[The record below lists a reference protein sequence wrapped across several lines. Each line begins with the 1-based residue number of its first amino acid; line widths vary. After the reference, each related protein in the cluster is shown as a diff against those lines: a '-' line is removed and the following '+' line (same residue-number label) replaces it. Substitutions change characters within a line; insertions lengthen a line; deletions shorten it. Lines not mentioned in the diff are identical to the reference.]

1 MTSGGSG
8 DRPPGR
14 ERLTP
19 SGRRAHAISTIIPF
33 MERARTFSGWNF
45 DDLRVTP
52 LDPLFANGRETPWD
66 YVALAR
72 ESVSGADRVI
82 DLGTGGGE
90 VFSRIVDGLKGPR
103 FYAGEEWHVNAP
115 VARDRLRPLGVE
127 VLHASSERTPYK
139 DAAFDVVLS
148 RHEAIDPPDIV
159 RILRPDGVFLTQ
171 QVAKEQWRELTPL
184 FPNRTVFPDH
194 FVEYARAFED
204 AGFVVTTQHH
214 TWRAAYA
221 TIGEVA
227 YMLMIA
233 PWEFPEF
240 DAMREIDSLLALEDA
255 HGTAEGIVLTLARY
269 LLVARKRSR

>member
-1 MTSGGSG
+1 M
-8 DRPPGR
+8 
-14 ERLTP
+14 TP

-72 ESVSGADRVI
+72 EYAARADRVV
-82 DLGTGGGE
+82 DLGSGGGE
-90 VFSRIVDGLKGPR
+90 VFSRVVDGLKGPR

-115 VARDRLRPLGVE
+115 VARERLVPLGVE
-127 VLHASSERTPYK
+127 VLHASSERTPYRNES
-139 DAAFDVVLS
+139 FDVVLS
-148 RHEAIDPPDIV
+148 RHEAIEPPDIAW
-159 RILRPDGVFLTQ
+159 ILQPGGVFLTQ

-194 FVEYARAFED
+194 FVDYARAFEE
-204 AGFVVTTQHH
+204 AGLTVTTQHH

-221 TIGEVA
+221 SIGEVA
-227 YMLMIA
+227 FMLMIS

-255 HGTAEGIVLTLARY
+255 YGTEDGIVLTLARY
-269 LLVARKRSR
+269 LLIARKPAG